1 MALKWFTHQPK
12 RMKLLNSISTQRVQM
27 SNLKTCCHVLFCSM
41 MLKTTTTLK
50 NRRQDL
56 DGFFL
61 NVELTKI
68 LSPTI
73 VWHFFDVFSANSKR
87 HGDPLFMDEFWYFSA
102 KCVEFDFDIFQL
114 FDQSSNWLFHK
125 HFGGH
130 CWTNNLSL
138 TLKWS
143 ARGWVIFVF
152 VCDIRLIVD
161 WTRLS

>member
-1 MALKWFTHQPK
+1 M
-12 RMKLLNSISTQRVQM
+12 
-27 SNLKTCCHVLFCSM
+27 FCYFVVCM

-73 VWHFFDVFSANSKR
+73 VWHFFDVLSANSKR

-102 KCVEFDFDIFQL
+102 KCVEFDFEIFQF
-114 FDQSSNWLFHK
+114 FDQSSNQTVFDKKKNNSRQENSFLVDIVGRTISPWL
-125 HFGGH
+125 
-130 CWTNNLSL
+130 
-138 TLKWS
+138 WS
-143 ARGWVIFVF
+143 GPLEVEWFFYLFTI
-152 VCDIRLIVD
+152 
-161 WTRLS
+161 

>member
-1 MALKWFTHQPK
+1 
-12 RMKLLNSISTQRVQM
+12 M

-102 KCVEFDFDIFQL
+102 KCVEFDFEIFQL
-114 FDQSSNWLFHK
+114 FDQSSNQTVFDKKKNNSRQENSKLYLIWQFVILF
-125 HFGGH
+125 FCSFLVDIVGRTISP
-130 CWTNNLSL
+130 WR
-138 TLKWS
+138 WS
-143 ARGWVIFVF
+143 GPLEVEWFLYLFAI
-152 VCDIRLIVD
+152 
-161 WTRLS
+161 